1 MQSSQ
6 NPMEETFRKT
16 RDLIQPLPGLRKAK
30 KEEMARTVEYGDRSF
45 FSLRILRFPRRFSL
59 LVCIHT
65 GGATVHEAEEK
76 RAALG
81 EQYRDG
87 HWPSSS
93 FFILSQRLPSSRSL
107 FSPPLS
113 TECFKNLDLTNI
125 RESFRRH
132 AVLAIPF
139 LNFLIL

>member
-1 MQSSQ
+1 
-6 NPMEETFRKT
+6 MEETFRKT
-16 RDLIQPLPGLRKAK
+16 RRLIQPLPGLRKVK
-30 KEEMARTVEYGDRSF
+30 KEETARTVEYGDRSLF
-45 FSLRILRFPRRFSL
+45 FPKNPPVSTMIFIV
-59 LVCIHT
+59 VCIHT

-125 RESFRRH
+125 RESFRSH
-132 AVLAIPF
+132 LQ
-139 LNFLIL
+139 LWLCLFLIS